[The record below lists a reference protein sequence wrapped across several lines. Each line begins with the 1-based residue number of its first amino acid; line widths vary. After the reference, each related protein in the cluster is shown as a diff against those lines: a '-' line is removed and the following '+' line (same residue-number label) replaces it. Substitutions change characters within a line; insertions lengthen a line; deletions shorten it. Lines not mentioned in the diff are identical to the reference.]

1 MSQSIFTIK
10 LDTDNYNLLVIND
23 LMRMF
28 VIQFVVQ
35 ILFFLRNDKIELF
48 STIFIENTLFTLLG
62 LLVYWL
68 VFNNIILF
76 TNKKIDD
83 SSISNQF
90 YQNVYSLKKDNI

>member
-48 STIFIENTLFTLLG
+48 STIFIENTLFILSG
-62 LLVYWL
+62 IFIYWL
-68 VFNNIILF
+68 LFNNVVSF
-76 TNKKIDD
+76 TNKDNTDKHPDL
-83 SSISNQF
+83 NNY
-90 YQNVYSLKKDNI
+90 YQDVYT